1 MAKSKMNN
9 LINYTDFVS
18 TWKADKAKKTD
29 RTETGLDV
37 LAQTGKGD
45 DVEKKHVTDKSKTV
59 SNGLAK
65 VVIRSSGDYND
76 GERHISDNSKTVSN
90 GLAKEVVK

>member
-1 MAKSKMNN
+1 MAKELNN
-9 LINYTDFVS
+9 LVS
-18 TWKADKAKKTD
+18 YSEFTKNWKAETAKKTA

-37 LAQTGKGD
+37 LAQAGSGE
-45 DVEKKHVTDKSKTV
+45 DVEIKKNITDKSTTV

-65 VVIRSSGDYND
+65 NVIRSSGDYND
-76 GERHISDNSKTVSN
+76 HAKHMADKAKTVSN